1 MVAEDEWSWGDESEA
16 SPVSQGQATFSVSV
30 SPEREEEQE
39 TPIAARAIG
48 VDVLPLEPHR
58 ELTEA
63 ELVALA
69 AEGGDREGRFLGI
82 GEKLCTYGIGINVST
97 CKFLDFT

>member
-1 MVAEDEWSWGDESEA
+1 MAAEDEWSWGEEGEDSL
-16 SPVSQGQATFSVSV
+16 VSQGQATFSVSV
-30 SPEREEEQE
+30 SPERDEEEI
-39 TPIAARAIG
+39 PLAARAIG

-63 ELVALA
+63 ELAILA

-97 CKFLDFT
+97 GSWWL